1 MIVILLAIACVIVI
15 GSPIAAGAC
24 GVYRI
29 IAAM

>member
-1 MIVILLAIACVIVI
+1 MIILIAIACVIVI

-24 GVYRI
+24 SVYRI